1 MFNDLDLH
9 AASLDPRRRTG
20 TPLARKRSGYQV
32 RAAPL
37 FPREATRCNLGARGC
52 DMTDGVEY
60 AEPADEPRT
69 HVTLRLIAQDPA
81 VSGDDGRILTAQVKV
96 PWSRMEDGP
105 RGARLHVVDY
115 DTATGRYV
123 KHAPLGKEDLF
134 ADAADDVLRT
144 DLAFHAQHVY
154 ATAART
160 LATFETALG
169 RRLPWGFR
177 SHQLFLVPHAFAEA
191 NAYYSYEDRALL
203 FGYVPPVGPGGEP
216 VYTCLS
222 HDVVVHETTHAVL
235 DGLRRRFLE
244 PSLPDQAA
252 FHEGFADIV
261 ALLSVFSMRPVI
273 EQALGRPDRSGRIP
287 RSRVEPEALRAN
299 MLARVAEQIGSVL
312 TQGRGALRQSAL
324 SPPPANWAKLPE
336 FLEPHRRG
344 EVLVAIAFD
353 LLIEIWYKRLQALF
367 SRPNGDAGNGKPGSG
382 RGVTVDRSRA
392 AEEGA
397 KAAIQLL
404 TMLIR
409 GLDYLPPVEFDFG
422 DLLNAVLLADH
433 EVVPDDDLGYRK
445 LLVDGFARAGIQPTS
460 DRVTDVLESELP
472 PRYLGINF
480 AGLRSDRD
488 EVFRFLWQNARRL
501 DVSTDYYT
509 DIESVLPTQ
518 RIGPDGLIVPESVA
532 TYVQMADMTAGE
544 FTDESGLQLS
554 PAIDPRTP
562 VQLFGGGTLIFDQF
576 GRLKLHI
583 HKRLDDWR
591 RQQRRLDHLARTGR
605 QDSAARLGYS
615 DLAARGQ
622 TFAELH
628 RTVRSSGEA
637 W

>member
-1 MFNDLDLH
+1 
-9 AASLDPRRRTG
+9 
-20 TPLARKRSGYQV
+20 
-32 RAAPL
+32 
-37 FPREATRCNLGARGC
+37 
-52 DMTDGVEY
+52 MTDGVEY

-81 VSGDDGRILTAQVKV
+81 VSGDDGRILTARVKV

-115 DTATGRYV
+115 DSATGRYI
-123 KHAPLGKEDLF
+123 KHEPLGKEDMF
-134 ADAADDVLRT
+134 ADADDEVLRT
-144 DLAFHAQHVY
+144 DPAFHAQHVY

-160 LATFETALG
+160 LSTFETALG
-169 RRLPWGFR
+169 RRLPWGFG

-191 NAYYSYEDRALL
+191 NAYYSFEDRALL
-203 FGYVPPVGPGGEP
+203 FGYVPPVDPRGEA

-261 ALLSVFSMRPVI
+261 ALLSVFSIRPVI

-287 RSRVEPEALRAN
+287 RGRIQPDALRSS
-299 MLARVAEQIGSVL
+299 MLARVAEQVGSVL
-312 TQGRGALRQSAL
+312 TQGRGALRESAL
-324 SPPPANWAKLPE
+324 NPPPADWAKRPE

-353 LLIEIWYKRLQALF
+353 LLIEIWHKRLQAVL
-367 SRPNGDAGNGKPGSG
+367 SRPNGETASG
-382 RGVTVDRSRA
+382 RGITIDRARA

-397 KAAIQLL
+397 RAASQLL

-422 DLLNAVLLADH
+422 DLLNAVLLADN
-433 EVVPDDDLGYRK
+433 EVVPDDDFGYRQ
-445 LLVDGFARAGIQPTS
+445 LLMDGFARAGIQRS
-460 DRVTDVLESELP
+460 ADRVTDVLDAELA

-509 DIESVLPTQ
+509 AIESVLPTQ

-554 PAIDPRTP
+554 AGIDPRTP
-562 VQLFGGGTLIFDQF
+562 VQLYGGGTLIFDQF

-591 RQQRRLDHLARTGR
+591 RQQRRLDHLDRTGR
-605 QDSAARLGYS
+605 RDTSARLGFS
-615 DLAARGQ
+615 DGVARGQ
-622 TFAELH
+622 TFAQLH
-628 RTVRSSGEA
+628 RTQQSSGET

>member
-1 MFNDLDLH
+1 
-9 AASLDPRRRTG
+9 
-20 TPLARKRSGYQV
+20 
-32 RAAPL
+32 
-37 FPREATRCNLGARGC
+37 
-52 DMTDGVEY
+52 MTDGVEY

-81 VSGDDGRILTAQVKV
+81 VSGDDGKILTARVKV

-115 DTATGRYV
+115 DTATGHYV
-123 KHAPLGKEDLF
+123 KHAPLGKDDLF
-134 ADAADDVLRT
+134 ADAEDEVLRT

-160 LATFETALG
+160 LSTFETALG
-169 RRLPWGFR
+169 RRLPWGFG
-177 SHQLFLVPHAFAEA
+177 SHQLYLVPHAFAEA
-191 NAYYSYEDRALL
+191 NAYYSFEDRALL
-203 FGYVPPVGPGGEP
+203 FGYVPPADPRGEA

-287 RSRVEPEALRAN
+287 RGRIQPDALRRS

-312 TQGRGALRQSAL
+312 TQGRGALRESAL
-324 SPPPANWAKLPE
+324 NPPPADWAKRPE

-353 LLIEIWYKRLQALF
+353 LLIEIWYRRLQALF
-367 SRPNGDAGNGKPGSG
+367 SRPNGETQSG
-382 RGVTVDRSRA
+382 RGVTVDRARA

-397 KAAIQLL
+397 KAASQLL

-422 DLLNAVLLADH
+422 DLLNAVLLADN
-433 EVVPDDDLGYRK
+433 ELVPDDDLGYRQ
-445 LLVDGFARAGIQPTS
+445 LLMAGFAKAGIQRSS
-460 DRVTDVLESELP
+460 DRVTDVLEAELA

-509 DIESVLPTQ
+509 VIESVLPTQ

-532 TYVQMADMTAGE
+532 TYVQMAEMTARE

-576 GRLKLHI
+576 GRLKLHV

-591 RQQRRLDHLARTGR
+591 RQQKRLDHLARTGR
-605 QDSAARLGYS
+605 HDASRRLGFS
-615 DLAARGQ
+615 DSAARGQ
-622 TFAELH
+622 TFAQLH
-628 RTVRSSGEA
+628 RTERSSGET

>member
-1 MFNDLDLH
+1 MADEV
-9 AASLDPRRRTG
+9 
-20 TPLARKRSGYQV
+20 Q
-32 RAAPL
+32 
-37 FPREATRCNLGARGC
+37 
-52 DMTDGVEY
+52 Y

-81 VSGDDGRILTAQVKV
+81 VSGDDGRILTANVKV

-105 RGARLHVVDY
+105 RGSRLHVVDY

-123 KHAPLGKEDLF
+123 KHAPLGREDLF

-177 SHQLFLVPHAFAEA
+177 SHQLFLVPHAFPEA
-191 NAYYSYEDRALL
+191 NAFYSYDDRALL
-203 FGYVPPVGPGGEP
+203 FGYVPPVDPRGEA

-261 ALLSVFSMRPVI
+261 ALLSVFSMRPVL

-287 RSRVEPEALRAN
+287 RSRVEREALRRS

-324 SPPPANWAKLPE
+324 NPPPQDWAKLPE

-353 LLIEIWYKRLQALF
+353 VLIEIWVKRLQALF
-367 SRPNGDAGNGKPGSG
+367 SRPRGEGATG
-382 RGVTVDRSRA
+382 RITLDRARA

-397 KAAIQLL
+397 KAAFQLL

-422 DLLNAVLLADH
+422 DLLNAVLLADN
-433 EVVPDDDLGYRK
+433 EVAPDDDLGYRQ
-445 LLVDGFARAGIQPTS
+445 LLVEGFARAGVQRS
-460 DRVTDVLESELP
+460 ANRVTDVLESELP
-472 PRYLGINF
+472 PYYLGINF

-509 DIESVLPTQ
+509 VIESVLPTQ

-532 TYVQMADMTAGE
+532 TYVQMAEMTARE

-576 GRLKLHI
+576 GRLKLHV

-591 RQQRRLDHLARTGR
+591 RQQKRLDHLARTGR
-605 QDSAARLGYS
+605 HDASRRLGFS
-615 DLAARGQ
+615 DSAARGQ
-622 TFAELH
+622 TFAQLH
-628 RTVRSSGEA
+628 RTERSSGET

>member
-1 MFNDLDLH
+1 M
-9 AASLDPRRRTG
+9 A
-20 TPLARKRSGYQV
+20 
-32 RAAPL
+32 
-37 FPREATRCNLGARGC
+37 
-52 DMTDGVEY
+52 DGVDF

-69 HVTLRLIAQDPA
+69 HVTLRLIAQDPT
-81 VSGDDGRILTAQVKV
+81 VSGDDARILTAHVKV

-123 KHAPLGKEDLF
+123 KHEPLGKDDLF
-134 ADAADDVLRT
+134 ADATDDVLRA
-144 DLAFHAQHVY
+144 DWAFHAQHVY

-191 NAYYSYEDRALL
+191 NAYYSFEDRALL
-203 FGYVPPVGPGGEP
+203 FGYVPPPDETGEAI
-216 VYTCLS
+216 YTCLS

-235 DGLRRRFLE
+235 DGLRGRFLE

-273 EQALGRPDRSGRIP
+273 EQALGKPDKSGRIP
-287 RSRVEPEALRAN
+287 RSHVTPDALRRN

-312 TQGRGALRQSAL
+312 TQGRGALRESAL
-324 SPPPANWAKLPE
+324 NPPPADWAKRTD

-353 LLIEIWYKRLQALF
+353 LLIEIWDRRLQALF
-367 SRPNGDAGNGKPGSG
+367 SRPNGEATTGK
-382 RGVTVDRSRA
+382 GVTVDRARA

-397 KAAIQLL
+397 KAASQLL

-445 LLVDGFARAGIQPTS
+445 LLVDGFARAGITLPS
-460 DRVTDVLESELP
+460 GRVTDVLESELP

-488 EVFRFLWQNARRL
+488 EVSRFLWQNARRL

-509 DIESVLPTQ
+509 VIESVLPTQ

-532 TYVQMADMTAGE
+532 TYVQMADLTARE

-554 PAIDPRTP
+554 PTIDPHTP

-591 RQQRRLDHLARTGR
+591 RQQLRLDHLARTGR
-605 QDSAARLGYS
+605 LDAKRRLGFS
-615 DLAARGQ
+615 DGAARGQ

-628 RTVRSSGEA
+628 RTEQSSGEA

>member
-1 MFNDLDLH
+1 M
-9 AASLDPRRRTG
+9 A
-20 TPLARKRSGYQV
+20 
-32 RAAPL
+32 
-37 FPREATRCNLGARGC
+37 
-52 DMTDGVEY
+52 DGVEY

-81 VSGDDGRILTAQVKV
+81 VSGDDGRILTAHVKV

-134 ADAADDVLRT
+134 ADAPDEVLRT

-169 RRLPWGFR
+169 RRLPWGFH

-191 NAYYSYEDRALL
+191 NAYYSFEDRALL
-203 FGYVPPVGPGGEP
+203 FGYVPPVDPRGEA

-273 EQALGRPDRSGRIP
+273 EQALGKPDKSGRIP
-287 RSRVEPEALRAN
+287 RSRVEPEALRKS

-324 SPPPANWAKLPE
+324 NPPPADWAKLPE

-353 LLIEIWYKRLQALF
+353 LLIEIWRRRLQALF
-367 SRPNGDAGNGKPGSG
+367 SRPNGEAAAG
-382 RGVTVDRSRA
+382 RGITVDRARA

-397 KAAIQLL
+397 KAASQLL

-422 DLLNAVLLADH
+422 DLLNAVLLADN
-433 EVVPDDDLGYRK
+433 EVVPDDDLGYRT
-445 LLVDGFARAGIQPTS
+445 LLVDGFAKSGIQRS
-460 DRVTDVLESELP
+460 ADSVTDVLESELP

-509 DIESVLPTQ
+509 VIESVLPTQ

-532 TYVQMADMTAGE
+532 TYVQMADMTARE

-554 PAIDPRTP
+554 EAIDPRTP

-583 HKRLDDWR
+583 HKRVDDWR
-591 RQQRRLDHLARTGR
+591 RQQRRLNHLARTGR
-605 QDSAARLGYS
+605 RDSALRLGFS
-615 DLAARGQ
+615 DGASRGQ
-622 TFAELH
+622 TFAQLH
-628 RTVRSSGEA
+628 RTESSAGET

>member
-1 MFNDLDLH
+1 M
-9 AASLDPRRRTG
+9 S
-20 TPLARKRSGYQV
+20 
-32 RAAPL
+32 
-37 FPREATRCNLGARGC
+37 
-52 DMTDGVEY
+52 DGVEY

-69 HVTLRLIAQDPA
+69 HVTVRLIAQDPA
-81 VSGDDGRILTAQVKV
+81 VSGDDGLILTAHVKV

-105 RGARLHVVDY
+105 RGSRLHVVDY
-115 DTATGRYV
+115 DTATGRYI
-123 KHAPLGKEDLF
+123 KHAPLGKDDVF
-134 ADAADDVLRT
+134 ADASDDVLRT
-144 DLAFHAQHVY
+144 DPAFHAQHVY

-169 RRLPWGFR
+169 RRLPWGFQ
-177 SHQLFLVPHAFAEA
+177 SHQLYLVPHAFAEA
-191 NAYYSYEDRALL
+191 NAYYSFEDRALL
-203 FGYVPPVGPGGEP
+203 FGYVPPADPRGEA

-273 EQALGRPDRSGRIP
+273 EQALGKPDKSGRIP
-287 RSRVEPEALRAN
+287 RSRIEPGALRRN

-312 TQGRGALRQSAL
+312 TQGRGALRESAL
-324 SPPPANWAKLPE
+324 NPPPADWAKLPE
-336 FLEPHRRG
+336 FVEPHRRG

-353 LLIEIWYKRLQALF
+353 LLIEIWFTRLQALF
-367 SRPNGDAGNGKPGSG
+367 SRPNGEAAGG
-382 RGVTVDRSRA
+382 RGITVDRARA

-397 KAAIQLL
+397 KAATQLL

-422 DLLNAVLLADH
+422 DLLNAVLLADN
-433 EVVPDDDLGYRK
+433 EVVPDDDLGYRT
-445 LLVDGFARAGIQPTS
+445 LLVDGFAKAGIRSSS
-460 DRVTDVLESELP
+460 DRVSDVLESELP

-509 DIESVLPTQ
+509 VIESVLPTQ

-532 TYVQMADMTAGE
+532 TYVQLAEMTARE

-554 PAIDPRTP
+554 ADIAPDTP

-591 RQQRRLDHLARTGR
+591 RQQRRLDHLARTGGR
-605 QDSAARLGYS
+605 DAAMRLGFS
-615 DLAARGQ
+615 DGAARGR

-628 RTVRSSGEA
+628 RTESRTGES

>member
-1 MFNDLDLH
+1 M
-9 AASLDPRRRTG
+9 
-20 TPLARKRSGYQV
+20 
-32 RAAPL
+32 
-37 FPREATRCNLGARGC
+37 
-52 DMTDGVEY
+52 
-60 AEPADEPRT
+60 
-69 HVTLRLIAQDPA
+69 
-81 VSGDDGRILTAQVKV
+81 
-96 PWSRMEDGP
+96 
-105 RGARLHVVDY
+105 
-115 DTATGRYV
+115 
-123 KHAPLGKEDLF
+123 
-134 ADAADDVLRT
+134 
-144 DLAFHAQHVY
+144 
-154 ATAART
+154 
-160 LATFETALG
+160 
-169 RRLPWGFR
+169 
-177 SHQLFLVPHAFAEA
+177 
-191 NAYYSYEDRALL
+191 
-203 FGYVPPVGPGGEP
+203 
-216 VYTCLS
+216 
-222 HDVVVHETTHAVL
+222 
-235 DGLRRRFLE
+235 
-244 PSLPDQAA
+244 
-252 FHEGFADIV
+252 
-261 ALLSVFSMRPVI
+261 
-273 EQALGRPDRSGRIP
+273 
-287 RSRVEPEALRAN
+287 
-299 MLARVAEQIGSVL
+299 
-312 TQGRGALRQSAL
+312 
-324 SPPPANWAKLPE
+324 
-336 FLEPHRRG
+336 
-344 EVLVAIAFD
+344 LVAIAFD

-367 SRPNGDAGNGKPGSG
+367 SRPNGELGNGK
-382 RGVTVDRSRA
+382 GVTVDRSRA

-397 KAAIQLL
+397 KAATQLL

-433 EVVPDDDLGYRK
+433 EVVPDDDLGYRT

-509 DIESVLPTQ
+509 VIESVLPTQ

-532 TYVQMADMTAGE
+532 TYVQMADMTARE

-554 PAIDPRTP
+554 PVIDPQTP

-605 QDSAARLGYS
+605 HDSAARLGWS

-628 RTVRSSGEA
+628 RTVLNSGES

>member
-1 MFNDLDLH
+1 M
-9 AASLDPRRRTG
+9 A
-20 TPLARKRSGYQV
+20 
-32 RAAPL
+32 
-37 FPREATRCNLGARGC
+37 
-52 DMTDGVEY
+52 DGVQY

-81 VSGDDGRILTAQVKV
+81 VSGDDGRILTANVKV

-105 RGARLHVVDY
+105 RGSRLHVVDY

-123 KHAPLGKEDLF
+123 KHAPLGREDLF

-177 SHQLFLVPHAFAEA
+177 SHQLFLVPHAFPEA
-191 NAYYSYEDRALL
+191 NAFYSYDDRALL
-203 FGYVPPVGPGGEP
+203 FGYVPPVDPRGEA

-261 ALLSVFSMRPVI
+261 ALLSVFSMRPVL

-287 RSRVEPEALRAN
+287 RSRVEREALRRS

-324 SPPPANWAKLPE
+324 NPPPQDWAKLPE

-353 LLIEIWYKRLQALF
+353 VLIEIWVKRLQALF
-367 SRPNGDAGNGKPGSG
+367 SRPRSEGATG
-382 RGVTVDRSRA
+382 RITLDRARA

-397 KAAIQLL
+397 KAAFQLL

-422 DLLNAVLLADH
+422 DLLNAVLLADN
-433 EVVPDDDLGYRK
+433 EVAPDDDLGYRQ
-445 LLVDGFARAGIQPTS
+445 LLVEGFARAGIQRS
-460 DRVTDVLESELP
+460 ANRVTDVLESELP
-472 PRYLGINF
+472 PYYLGINF

-509 DIESVLPTQ
+509 VIESVLPTQ

-532 TYVQMADMTAGE
+532 TYVQMAEMTARE

-576 GRLKLHI
+576 GRLKLHV

-591 RQQRRLDHLARTGR
+591 RQQKRLDHLARTGR
-605 QDSAARLGYS
+605 HDASRRLGFS
-615 DLAARGQ
+615 DSAARGQ
-622 TFAELH
+622 TFAQLH
-628 RTVRSSGEA
+628 RTERSSGET

>member
-1 MFNDLDLH
+1 
-9 AASLDPRRRTG
+9 
-20 TPLARKRSGYQV
+20 
-32 RAAPL
+32 
-37 FPREATRCNLGARGC
+37 
-52 DMTDGVEY
+52 MTDGVEY

-69 HVTLRLIAQDPA
+69 HVTLRLIAQDPT

-115 DTATGRYV
+115 DTATGRYI
-123 KHAPLGKEDLF
+123 KHEALGKEDLY
-134 ADAADDVLRT
+134 ASADDEVLRT
-144 DLAFHAQHVY
+144 DKAFHAQHVY

-160 LATFETALG
+160 LALFETALG

-177 SHQLFLVPHAFAEA
+177 SHHLFLVPHAFPEA
-191 NAYYSYEDRALL
+191 NAYYSFEDHALL
-203 FGYVPPVGPGGEP
+203 FGYVPPPDPRGAT

-235 DGLRRRFLE
+235 DGLRGRFLE

-273 EQALGRPDRSGRIP
+273 EQALGVPDRSGRIP
-287 RSRVEPEALRAN
+287 RSRVQPKTLKAN
-299 MLARVAEQIGSVL
+299 MLARVAEQVGSVL
-312 TQGRGALRQSAL
+312 TQGRGALRESAL
-324 SPPPANWAKLPE
+324 KPPPDDWARRTD

-353 LLIEIWYKRLQALF
+353 LLISIWDKRLQALF
-367 SRPNGDAGNGKPGSG
+367 WGPNAEAPRG
-382 RGVTVDRSRA
+382 RGVTVDRARA

-397 KAAIQLL
+397 KAATQLL

-433 EVVPDDDLGYRK
+433 EVAPDDDLGYRT
-445 LLVDGFARAGIQPTS
+445 LLCEGFRKAGIQRSTA
-460 DRVTDVLESELP
+460 RVTDVLKSELAP
-472 PRYLGINF
+472 HYLGINF

-501 DVSTDYYT
+501 DVDTDYYT
-509 DIESVLPTQ
+509 VIESVLPTQ

-532 TYVQMADMTAGE
+532 TYVQMAELTARE
-544 FTDESGLQLS
+544 FAERSGLQLS
-554 PAIDPRTP
+554 PAIAPET
-562 VQLFGGGTLIFDQF
+562 VLQLFGGGTLIFDQF

-591 RQQRRLDHLARTGR
+591 RQQRRIDHLARTGR
-605 QDSAARLGYS
+605 LDAKQRLGFS
-615 DLAARGQ
+615 DGAARGQ

-628 RTVRSSGEA
+628 RTQQSVGEE

>member
-1 MFNDLDLH
+1 
-9 AASLDPRRRTG
+9 
-20 TPLARKRSGYQV
+20 
-32 RAAPL
+32 
-37 FPREATRCNLGARGC
+37 
-52 DMTDGVEY
+52 MTDGIEF

-69 HVTLRLIAQDPA
+69 HVTLRLVAQDPT
-81 VSGDDGRILTAQVKV
+81 VSGDDGRILTARVKV

-115 DTATGRYV
+115 DTATGRYI
-123 KHAPLGKEDLF
+123 KHAPLGKEDLY

-144 DLAFHAQHVY
+144 DPTFHAQHVY

-160 LATFETALG
+160 LALFETALG

-191 NAYYSYEDRALL
+191 NAYYSFEDRALL
-203 FGYVPPVGPGGEP
+203 FGYVPPPDPGGDTI
-216 VYTCLS
+216 YTCLS

-235 DGLRRRFLE
+235 DGLRSRFLE

-261 ALLSVFSMRPVI
+261 ALLSVFSMRTVI
-273 EQALGRPDRSGRIP
+273 EQALGKPDRSGRIP
-287 RSRVEPEALRAN
+287 RSRVRPEALQKS

-312 TQGRGALRQSAL
+312 TQGRGALRESAL
-324 SPPPANWAKLPE
+324 RPPPSDWAKQTA

-353 LLIEIWYKRLQALF
+353 LLIGIWVKRLDALF
-367 SRPNGDAGNGKPGSG
+367 SGPNANAEGA
-382 RGVTVDRSRA
+382 RGITVDRARA

-397 KAAIQLL
+397 KAATQLL
-404 TMLIR
+404 TMLVR

-422 DLLNAVLLADH
+422 DLLNAVLLADN
-433 EVVPDDDLGYRK
+433 EVVPDDDLGYRT
-445 LLVDGFARAGIQPTS
+445 LLHDRFTRAGIQRSTA
-460 DRVTDVLESELP
+460 RVTDVLKSELP
-472 PRYLGINF
+472 PHYLGINF

-501 DVSTDYYT
+501 DVDTEYYT
-509 DIESVLPTQ
+509 VIESVLPTQ
-518 RIGPDGLIVPESVA
+518 RIGPDGLIVPESIA
-532 TYVQMADMTAGE
+532 TYVQMAEMTARE
-544 FTDESGLQLS
+544 FTEQSGLELS
-554 PAIDPRTP
+554 RVIDPRTP

-583 HKRLDDWR
+583 HKPLDDWR
-591 RQQRRLDHLARTGR
+591 RQQRRLDHLAATGHLDAK
-605 QDSAARLGYS
+605 QRLGFS
-615 DLAARGQ
+615 SGAARGQ

-628 RTVRSSGEA
+628 RTEQSSGEE

>member
-1 MFNDLDLH
+1 M
-9 AASLDPRRRTG
+9 A
-20 TPLARKRSGYQV
+20 
-32 RAAPL
+32 
-37 FPREATRCNLGARGC
+37 
-52 DMTDGVEY
+52 DGVQY

-81 VSGDDGRILTAQVKV
+81 VSGDDGRILTANVKV

-177 SHQLFLVPHAFAEA
+177 SHQLFLVPHAFPEA
-191 NAYYSYEDRALL
+191 NAYYSYDDRALL
-203 FGYVPPVGPGGEP
+203 FGYVPPVDPRGEA

-261 ALLSVFSMRPVI
+261 ALLSVFSMRPVL

-287 RSRVEPEALRAN
+287 RSRVEPQALRRS

-324 SPPPANWAKLPE
+324 NPPPEDWASLPE

-353 LLIEIWYKRLQALF
+353 LLIEIWWKRLQALF
-367 SRPNGDAGNGKPGSG
+367 SRPGGTAATG
-382 RGVTVDRSRA
+382 RVTVDRARA

-397 KAAIQLL
+397 KAAFQLL

-422 DLLNAVLLADH
+422 DLLNAVLLADN
-433 EVVPDDDLGYRK
+433 EVVPDDDLGYRQ
-445 LLVDGFARAGIQPTS
+445 LLVEGFARAGIQRSTG
-460 DRVTDVLESELP
+460 RVTDVLESELP
-472 PRYLGINF
+472 PHYLGINF

-509 DIESVLPTQ
+509 VIESVLPTQ

-532 TYVQMADMTAGE
+532 TYVQMAEMTARE

-554 PAIDPRTP
+554 PAIDPQTP

-605 QDSAARLGYS
+605 HDAARRLGFS
-615 DLAARGQ
+615 DGAARGQ
-622 TFAELH
+622 TFAQLH
-628 RTVRSSGEA
+628 RTEQSSGET

>member
-1 MFNDLDLH
+1 M
-9 AASLDPRRRTG
+9 
-20 TPLARKRSGYQV
+20 
-32 RAAPL
+32 
-37 FPREATRCNLGARGC
+37 
-52 DMTDGVEY
+52 DGVEY

-69 HVTLRLIAQDPA
+69 HITLRLIAQDPA
-81 VSGDDGRILTAQVKV
+81 VSGDDGKILTANVKV

-105 RGARLHVVDY
+105 RGARLHVVDF
-115 DTATGRYV
+115 DTASGRYV
-123 KHAPLGKEDLF
+123 KHAPLGKEDVF

-160 LATFETALG
+160 LAIFETALG
-169 RRLPWGFR
+169 RRLPWGFQ
-177 SHQLFLVPHAFAEA
+177 SHQLYLVPHAFAEA
-191 NAYYSYEDRALL
+191 NAYYSFEDRALL
-203 FGYVPPVGPGGEP
+203 FGYVPPVNPGGEA

-273 EQALGRPDRSGRIP
+273 EQALGKPDRSGRIP
-287 RSRVEPEALRAN
+287 RGRVEPEALRKS

-312 TQGRGALRQSAL
+312 TQGRGALRESAL
-324 SPPPANWAKLPE
+324 NPPPRDWAKLPE
-336 FLEPHRRG
+336 FIEPHRRG

-353 LLIEIWYKRLQALF
+353 LLIEIWWKRLQALL
-367 SRPNGDAGNGKPGSG
+367 SRPNGEAAGG
-382 RGVTVDRSRA
+382 RGVTIDRARA

-397 KAAIQLL
+397 RAASQLL

-422 DLLNAVLLADH
+422 DLLNAVLLADN
-433 EVVPDDDLGYRK
+433 EVVPDDDLGYRQ
-445 LLVDGFARAGIQPTS
+445 LLVDGFAKAGIQRSS
-460 DRVTDVLESELP
+460 DRVTDVLESELS

-488 EVFRFLWQNARRL
+488 EVYRFLWQNARRL

-509 DIESVLPTQ
+509 VIESVLPTQ

-532 TYVQMADMTAGE
+532 TYVQMADMTARE

-554 PAIDPRTP
+554 AAIDPRTP

-576 GRLKLHI
+576 GRLKLHV
-583 HKRLDDWR
+583 HKRVDDWR

-605 QDSAARLGYS
+605 RDAALRLGFS
-615 DLAARGQ
+615 DGAARGQ
-622 TFAELH
+622 TFAQLH
-628 RTVRSSGEA
+628 RTESSSGET